1 MDQGTIENKDMF
13 ADVIIPIPVPNLFT
27 YRIPPEY
34 REEVRKGV
42 RVVVPFGKQKIYS
55 ALVRKV
61 HPNAL
66 SENIKDIQG
75 VLDEWP
81 IVNELQFE
89 FWDWIEKYYMCF
101 PGEVMNAALPS
112 AFKLQSETS
121 VIINPEF
128 DPEQSH
134 LTDEEFLIFEILQSR
149 DELSLHDVSGILK
162 KKNVYRILNL
172 MLAKGAVYLSEEI
185 EESYRPKLESRIV
198 LSSVYN
204 TEKALE
210 DLFLQLDQDKR
221 KQKQLESLMIFLKF
235 LYADKEKK
243 YVKKTD
249 LRSDPS
255 FSDSS
260 LNTLIKNN
268 VLEEQM
274 VRVDRIS
281 SPDTDKLP
289 LLKLNE
295 MQEKAHKEVLT
306 QWKTKEVVYIH
317 GVTSSGKTEV
327 YIHLIEEA
335 LKAGKQVLYLL
346 PEIALTTQ
354 IITRLR
360 KHFGNTVGVYH
371 SRYSNNERVEIW
383 NNVLAFNTQSAGGE
397 KAKVVLGARSALL
410 LPFSNL
416 GLIVVDEEHDASY
429 KQTDP
434 APRYHARDAAIVLAG
449 IHGAKVVLGSAT
461 PSLESY
467 YNAQRGRYGLV
478 NMKERFGGMLMPSI
492 VVADIREAKRK
503 RIMKS
508 HFTPELMQSISNALV
523 KKEQVILFQNR
534 RGFSPYLECNRCA
547 WIPHCKNC
555 SVTLTYHKSSHQIK
569 CHYCGYLQAVPS
581 TCQQCGDHQIEVR
594 GFGTEKIEEEIAVL
608 FPEARIARMD
618 LDATRTKNA
627 FQKIIAEFEE
637 RKIDILV
644 GTQMVTKGLDF
655 DNVSTV
661 GIINADQLLNFP
673 DFRSF
678 ERSFQL
684 MAQVSGRSGRKQ
696 KQGNVVIQTQ
706 QPDHWV
712 ITDVVKNDYLSF
724 FNRDLEERRKFSY
737 PPHSRLIEI
746 TLKHRDKDLLDDA
759 AGVFA
764 GIMIKKL
771 GKRVYGPHIPIV
783 SRIKN
788 LYLKLFLIKIERDE
802 SSTEAKRLVK
812 EGISQFFLDKTYQ
825 RVILHIDVDPM

>member
-61 HPNAL
+61 HPNTL

-75 VLDEWP
+75 VLDKWP

-149 DELSLHDVSGILK
+149 DELSLQDVSGILK